1 MWYVAQLFPR
11 FQRDNVSFRSLRFSV
26 HPSFGGRRLFVGER
40 TNGGLTDEQ
49 QALTLTL
56 RCHSSSF
63 FSSSSSCS
71 RNWWQ
76 MASTRL
82 ANWPLLLSV
91 LGRKIVNLPPEDP
104 QFRPGC
110 RYANSLRWVPRK
122 GKSIIKW
129 GHRRVLVAIWG
140 GFLDDC
146 CHTSDVGSQI
156 VVFLTVSYFIV
167 ILLFRRIWQSFHL
180 TFCDSNSC
188 DSWFLEGYVFSLFL
202 YILLIIN

>member
-1 MWYVAQLFPR
+1 MKGCRPSV
-11 FQRDNVSFRSLRFSV
+11 VRSPFLRCS
-26 HPSFGGRRLFVGER
+26 SVGER
-40 TNGGLTDEQ
+40 TKGGVTYKPHPP
-49 QALTLTL
+49 TLPL
-56 RCHSSSF
+56 RSHSSSF

-82 ANWPLLLSV
+82 ANWSLLLSV
-91 LGRKIVNLPPEDP
+91 FGRKIVNLPPKGP

-110 RYANSLRWVPRK
+110 WNTNSLRWVPRR

-129 GHRRVLVAIWG
+129 GHRMVLEAIWG

-156 VVFLTVSYFIV
+156 VVSLTVSYFIV

-180 TFCDSNSC
+180 TFCDSYSC
-188 DSWFLEGYVFSLFL
+188 DTWFLEGYVFSIFL

>member
-1 MWYVAQLFPR
+1 MVT
-11 FQRDNVSFRSLRFSV
+11 SLLWKDAV
-26 HPSFGGRRLFVGER
+26 PPSFVRRSSVVPPSANGQRAELPTSHIPLPLPFVATR
-40 TNGGLTDEQ
+40 
-49 QALTLTL
+49 
-56 RCHSSSF
+56 RVSSAPPH
-63 FSSSSSCS
+63 
-71 RNWWQ
+71 R
-76 MASTRL
+76 AREIGDR
-82 ANWPLLLSV
+82 WPLQDWSI
-91 LGRKIVNLPPEDP
+91 GPCYCPFWPKDCQFGPKDP
-104 QFRPGC
+104 QFRSGC
-110 RYANSLRWVPRK
+110 RNTNSLRWVPRR

-129 GHRRVLVAIWG
+129 GHRRVLEAIWG
-140 GFLDDC
+140 GFLDDY